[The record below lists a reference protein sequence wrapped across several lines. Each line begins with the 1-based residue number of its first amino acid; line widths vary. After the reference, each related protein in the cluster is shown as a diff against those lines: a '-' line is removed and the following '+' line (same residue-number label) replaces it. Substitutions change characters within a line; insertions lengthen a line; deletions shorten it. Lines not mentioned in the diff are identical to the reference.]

1 MTRPCESCKS
11 IKDPAEHYSFQ
22 GPKGLYSR
30 FLCLACRDRFRKE
43 LISKAN
49 KSRILERIRGWF
61 K

>member
-11 IKDPAEHYSFQ
+11 IKAPTEYYSFQ

-30 FLCLACRDRFRKE
+30 LLCLVCRDKFRKE
-43 LISKAN
+43 LISKTS
-49 KSRILERIRGWF
+49 KSRILDKIRGWF